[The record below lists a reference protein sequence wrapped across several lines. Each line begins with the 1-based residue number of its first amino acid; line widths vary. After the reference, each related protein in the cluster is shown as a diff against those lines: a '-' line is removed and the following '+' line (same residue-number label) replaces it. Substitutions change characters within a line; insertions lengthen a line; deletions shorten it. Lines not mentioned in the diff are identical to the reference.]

1 MHFAVGSMS
10 KIAWPAADPSSPYF
24 CHGPTLVSFSGG
36 RTSAYMLYQVLRA
49 HGGALPD
56 YVIVAF
62 ANTGREL
69 PETLRFVHECGVRWS
84 VRIIWVEWR
93 PTTAPKVAIE
103 FPPELRAGR
112 KETKAE
118 NARRASIRKAKRDM
132 AEAERRFAVVGFNS
146 ADRDGKW
153 FAELIRRKRYL
164 PNQDM
169 RYCTE
174 KLKIETMKWLMVSL
188 GYGTWYNMVGLRAD
202 ERHRVIKQVLRNA
215 SGVERFVSGCPMAI
229 AGVTK
234 LVIWRFWLGRNVNP
248 KALTSAL
255 PQGFD
260 LGLWP
265 WEGNCDLCF
274 LKGRGNKAAM
284 IRTRPWTAAWWAT
297 QEAIASARDGLKSA
311 YTKFFSKGESV
322 AALVIAVETSPV
334 IDFNSED
341 ERDAECGVTCIAGDA
356 DEPVGDDGWNWVLEH
371 LRKAQLTPIP
381 MPQVRAALPA
391 AIGDLFELAA

>member
-1 MHFAVGSMS
+1 
-10 KIAWPAADPSSPYF
+10 
-24 CHGPTLVSFSGG
+24 
-36 RTSAYMLYQVLRA
+36 MLFQVLWA
-49 HGGALPD
+49 HGGVLPD
-56 YVIVAF
+56 YVVVAF

-69 PETLRFVHECGVRWS
+69 PETLRFVHECGVRWD
-84 VRIIWVEWR
+84 VRIVWVEWR
-93 PTTAPKVAIE
+93 PPAAERLKMP
-103 FPPELRAGR
+103 FPAELCSSR
-112 KETKAE
+112 KESKEE
-118 NARRASIRKAKRDM
+118 NARRAAERKRQRDI

-188 GYGTWYNMVGLRAD
+188 GYGFWYNMVGLRAD

-215 SGVERFVSGCPMAI
+215 TGLERFVSGCPMAV

-234 LVIWRFWLGRNVNP
+234 VVIWRFWLGLNLNP
-248 KALTSAL
+248 KALTSPL

-274 LKGRGNKAAM
+274 LKGRGNKSAM
-284 IRTRPWTAAWWAT
+284 IRARPWVAIWWSAQEALATAAT
-297 QEAIASARDGLKSA
+297 AIRSSYAKRFDKR
-311 YTKFFSKGESV
+311 ESV
-322 AALVIAVETSPV
+322 ETLVRAVEASPE
-334 IDFNSED
+334 ITFTAED
-341 ERDAECGVTCIAGDA
+341 ERDAECGVTCVGNDVS
-356 DEPVGDDGWNWVLEH
+356 EPVDDDAWEWVVER
-371 LRKAQLTPIP
+371 LRRATIDPLP
-381 MPQVRAALPA
+381 MPTGRAALPPV
-391 AIGDLFELAA
+391 INDLFEEAA